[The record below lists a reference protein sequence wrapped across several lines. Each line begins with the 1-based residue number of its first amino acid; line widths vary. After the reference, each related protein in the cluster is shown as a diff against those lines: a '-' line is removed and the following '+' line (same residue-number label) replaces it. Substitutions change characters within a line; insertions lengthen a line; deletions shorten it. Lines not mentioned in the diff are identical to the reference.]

1 MEMKKLIIL
10 SALAVLSVSVF
21 AQNRTPKNVKYNYVE
36 ASTLTLV
43 GKLCPDTPTPYHRI
57 DTVKYKGF
65 TKSENKQVRC
75 GSGIMVAFK
84 TNSSSISLITEYG
97 YLYEGVTTNKLAHR
111 GYDLYIRQNGKW
123 KWAAARCPEYQKE
136 SKPIT
141 IIKNMDGTE
150 HECLLYLPLYSEV
163 KGLKIGV
170 EEGKTLEAMENPY
183 RHRVA
188 IFGSSFTHGVSCGRP
203 GMTYPAQFSRNTG
216 IQLLSI
222 ACSGNCKL
230 QPYFAEV
237 LKDADA
243 EAFIF
248 DSFSNPSVEQIKE
261 RLFPF
266 IEKIQSTHPG
276 VPLIFQRTIYR
287 EGRRFDT
294 VAEYDEQRRINV
306 ADSLMKIACKKYKD
320 VYYIH
325 PNATEKNNEAAIDG
339 IHPSNYGYELWEK
352 SIEKKVMKILRKYG
366 IK

>member
-1 MEMKKLIIL
+1 MKKFVIAA
-10 SALAVLSVSVF
+10 ALAALSLCAF

-43 GKLCPDTPTPYHRI
+43 GKLCPDTPNPYHRI

-65 TKSENKQVRC
+65 TKHENCQVRC
-75 GSGIMVAFK
+75 ASGIMVAFK
-84 TNSSSISLITEYG
+84 TNSTSISLITDYG

-111 GYDLYIRQNGKW
+111 GYDLYIKQNGKW
-123 KWAAARCPEYQKE
+123 MWASAKCPEYQKE
-136 SKPIT
+136 SKPISL
-141 IIKNMDGTE
+141 IKNMDGTE

-163 KGLKIGV
+163 RGLKIGV
-170 EEGKTLEAMENPY
+170 DEGTTLEALENPFRY
-183 RHRVA
+183 RVG
-188 IFGSSFTHGVSCGRP
+188 IFGSSYTHGVSCGRG

-237 LKDADA
+237 LKDADVD
-243 EAFIF
+243 AFIF
-248 DSFSNPSVEQIKE
+248 DTFSNPTIDQIKE

-276 VPLIFQRTIYR
+276 VPMIFQRTIYR
-287 EGRRFDT
+287 ENRRFDT
-294 VAEYDEQRRINV
+294 LSEYNERTRIEV
-306 ADSLMKIACKKYKD
+306 ADSLMAIACKKYKD

-325 PNATEKNNEAAIDG
+325 PNATEDNHEASIDG
-339 IHPSNYGYELWEK
+339 IHPSNYGYELWEQ
-352 SIEKKVMKILRKYG
+352 SIEKKVLKILRKYG